1 MAGINTNNDVVI
13 AVDLGGTNLRT
24 AMVDQAGGLHHR
36 NKHSTPR
43 DNLAH
48 AIVNA
53 LAASINE
60 CIAADEGRSKVVAIS
75 IAIPGTVHTDL
86 GTVMNAPNLPCLN
99 GFDLASALR
108 TAIGH
113 EVRIENDANAAAVGE
128 LWQGAARSVKSML
141 IFTLGTGVGGGIV
154 LDGKLWRGIDG
165 TAGELGHIGVVYDGP
180 PCGCGS
186 RGCVEQ
192 FASATAIVRQTRELA
207 GTYPAS
213 SLPQED
219 PLTAQKVYLAGC
231 AGDELAIEVFHR
243 LGRYLGMAMATMVD
257 VFNPEMIVVAG
268 GVAAGW
274 DLFIESVRAEIK
286 ARTFPE
292 PGRRVQVVRAL
303 CGDDAG
309 LFGAAQLAFS
319 AAKTIK

>member
-1 MAGINTNNDVVI
+1 MTETNSNNDVVI

-24 AMVDQAGGLHHR
+24 AMVDRNGGIHHR
-36 NKHSTPR
+36 IKRSTPR
-43 DNLAH
+43 DNVSQS
-48 AIVNA
+48 IVAA
-53 LAASINE
+53 LAASVHE
-60 CIAADEGRSKVVAIS
+60 CLAADEGHSKLIAIS
-75 IAIPGTVHTDL
+75 IAIPGTVHTES
-86 GTVMNAPNLPCLN
+86 GTVMNAPNLPSLN

-108 TAIGH
+108 GSIGQ

-128 LWQGAARSVKSML
+128 AWQGAARNVRSML
-141 IFTLGTGVGGGIV
+141 IFTLGTGVGGGVI

-165 TAGELGHIGVVYDGP
+165 TAGELGHIGVDHDGP

-207 GTYPAS
+207 AKYPNSA
-213 SLPQED
+213 LPSED

-231 AGDELAIEVFHR
+231 AGDELALEVFR
-243 LGRYLGMAMATMVD
+243 RMGLYLGMAMATMVD
-257 VFNPEMIVVAG
+257 ALNPEMIVVAG

-274 DLFIESVRAEIK
+274 DLFIGPARAEIK

-309 LFGAAQLAFS
+309 LLGAAYLAFS
-319 AAKTIK
+319 AAK